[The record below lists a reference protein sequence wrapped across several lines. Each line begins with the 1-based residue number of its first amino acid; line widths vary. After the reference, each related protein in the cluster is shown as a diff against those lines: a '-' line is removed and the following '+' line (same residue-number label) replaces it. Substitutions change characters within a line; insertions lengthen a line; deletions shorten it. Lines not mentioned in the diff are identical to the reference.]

1 LVWSVQEDIKMAD
14 EHTPNTDLT
23 PEELRKAKGN
33 FDPSQL
39 AHEDQQ
45 RGTPEAQGKPQPSAA
60 ELAEQ
65 QRRDEKG
72 TDSDTRTRDDRLVTS
87 GRGHHTAG
95 RLGGVK

>member
-1 LVWSVQEDIKMAD
+1 MAD
-14 EHTPNTDLT
+14 KQTPNTELT

-33 FDPSQL
+33 FDPSNL
-39 AHEDQQ
+39 VHEERQ

-65 QRRDEKG
+65 QRRDEKDI
-72 TDSDTRTRDDRLVTS
+72 DSDSRTRDDRLVNS